1 MANYYTTI
9 MKISIQMFNTKWN
22 NLTKEQRAQV
32 TDYYYDNY

>member
-9 MKISIQMFNTKWN
+9 MKISWKLFDNKWN

-32 TDYYYDNY
+32 IDHYYNNY